1 MLHLWI
7 LLFYLVP
14 WGCYLEYLSKWN
26 KYADDEN
33 VMTITYEE
41 LKEVRLPIVAK
52 MLYVKEHLFLNQLTI
67 IFM

>member
-1 MLHLWI
+1 M
-7 LLFYLVP
+7 FYLVP
-14 WGCYLEYLSKWN
+14 WGCYFEYISKWN

-41 LKEVRLPIVAK
+41 LKEVRLSIVTNI
-52 MLYVKEHLFLNQLTI
+52 LYFKEHLFLNKLTI